1 MTTLVD
7 RLLPLWAQPLPDGP
21 AAEAR
26 FAEVYADPV
35 TVNGASL
42 TIADLV
48 ERARALQGAFTALEM
63 RLVDQVETAGKLAI
77 AFVLRG
83 RHVGPYPTALGT
95 VAPTG
100 RQVEVRTIDVLTV
113 TDGRI
118 SAIWVVSDELGMLSQ
133 LGALEFTG

>member
-1 MTTLVD
+1 
-7 RLLPLWAQPLPDGP
+7 
-21 AAEAR
+21 
-26 FAEVYADPV
+26 VYTDPV

-48 ERARALQGAFTALEM
+48 ERARALQGAFAALEM

-118 SAIWVVSDELGMLSQ
+118 SAIWVVSDELGMRSQ